1 MKYYLSLFALMI
13 LLPSCKNSTKTEIE
27 NNSNIHKA
35 IVQEVLH
42 VKEYSYIR
50 VLTDGV
56 EKWIAAPVTPVQVG
70 GTYYIGKTMEMK
82 NFESKELNKTFET
95 IYFVEK
101 ISSSEE
107 DAKLPLTANPH
118 PLPVVT
124 NEQTINTEATKP
136 TIEKKAVNV
145 QASENTISIAEL
157 FKNREKYNNKTVTL
171 KGEVTKYNPAIMNI
185 NWFHMQDGTE
195 FNGEFDLTVTTAA
208 TVGIGDVVTLKGKVS
223 LNKDFGAGYLYTII
237 IENATLIN

>member
-1 MKYYLSLFALMI
+1 MKIYSSLLVVMALLLSCNNT
-13 LLPSCKNSTKTEIE
+13 SKTTIQPD
-27 NNSNIHKA
+27 IHKA

-50 VLTDGV
+50 VLEDGI
-56 EKWIAAPVTPVQVG
+56 EKWIAAPTTVVEIG
-70 GTYYIGKTMEMK
+70 STYYFGKTMEMK
-82 NFESKELNKTFET
+82 DFQSKDLNKTFET
-95 IYFVEK
+95 VYFVEK
-101 ISSSEE
+101 ISTTEA

-124 NEQTINTEATKP
+124 NNQNGSPEATKP
-136 TIEKKAVNV
+136 SIEKKNV
-145 QASENTISIAEL
+145 EIEASENTISIAEL

-171 KGEVTKYNPAIMNI
+171 KGEVTKYNPAIMNV

-208 TVGIGDVVTLKGKVS
+208 TVAIGDVVTIKGKVS